1 MTVSLMGVLDEL
13 PNVRRR
19 SGRRKPNGA
28 NIGRQPVNRPT
39 HGHFGIGMMRSCFF
53 LLLSLTSAAAFKTPT
68 STFATFGN
76 AQTKAFI
83 KLWQPKPLP
92 VNEGETLLPNSK
104 DVMKR

>member
-1 MTVSLMGVLDEL
+1 
-13 PNVRRR
+13 
-19 SGRRKPNGA
+19 
-28 NIGRQPVNRPT
+28 
-39 HGHFGIGMMRSCFF
+39 MMRSCFF